1 MSLRIKNIL
10 TNRVSKL
17 TLFIFFVLIV
27 SAFFRFYRLEDFAT
41 FLGDQ
46 GRDAIVMK
54 RIVTL
59 EHFPAIG
66 APSSLGQI
74 YLGPFYYYLVSP
86 FLLLFNFNP
95 VGPVFAVALLSFL
108 GILAAF
114 VAIKKEVSDLTA
126 LIFLFLTLFSF
137 VNIQSSRFSWNPN
150 LLPIFSFFT
159 LYFFYKAFTT
169 ESRLFVYLAGAFL
182 AFSFQL
188 HHLAFSLVI
197 PMVLWYLLLFSRTLK
212 NKIKQDI
219 KQFILFTASFLL
231 FSLPL
236 ILFELKHN
244 FLNFR
249 NLLTLIS
256 EGNTANGGGFIASFL
271 LSNQALYTYVFQTA
285 TTTLLPFLLT
295 VSLTIFYLVK
305 NVQKKKFSL
314 VNLHL
319 LNIVFFL
326 VFFSLIN
333 TARNA
338 HYYNV
343 IYLSFFVI
351 LASFSTS
358 LDKSKTAKTLVLI
371 LCIGIYLILNI
382 RNLNYLFKPTK
393 SQMSIANKVAQSIAE
408 HTPKKNFQTIALP
421 NVETDGHIRYFLEI
435 DGYRPLPADTTT
447 PPSELFVL
455 CFEKKCEVLGNPQ
468 WQIASFKDAK
478 IDTIW
483 TVEGVKIY
491 KLIHNQQETS
501 NPNGSQ
507 YSN

>member
-150 LLPIFSFFT
+150 MLPIFSFFT

-169 ESRLFVYLAGAFL
+169 ESRLFVFLAGAFL

-338 HYYNV
+338 HY
-343 IYLSFFVI
+343 
-351 LASFSTS
+351 T
-358 LDKSKTAKTLVLI
+358 
-371 LCIGIYLILNI
+371 
-382 RNLNYLFKPTK
+382 
-393 SQMSIANKVAQSIAE
+393 M
-408 HTPKKNFQTIALP
+408 
-421 NVETDGHIRYFLEI
+421 
-435 DGYRPLPADTTT
+435 
-447 PPSELFVL
+447 
-455 CFEKKCEVLGNPQ
+455 
-468 WQIASFKDAK
+468 
-478 IDTIW
+478 
-483 TVEGVKIY
+483 
-491 KLIHNQQETS
+491 
-501 NPNGSQ
+501 
-507 YSN
+507 